1 MWRFSPYLSF
11 STMGRKTLDT
21 CPCNFIGNF
30 QYGHQDNR
38 QATDWAQHIC
48 ELFVM

>member
-11 STMGRKTLDT
+11 STTGRKTLDT
-21 CPCNFIGNF
+21 CPRDFIGNSR
-30 QYGHQDNR
+30 YGHQDNR
-38 QATDWAQHIC
+38 QAADRAQRVC